1 MLDLHNLI
9 IKLSSFLLMCV
20 YHFPMGNN
28 RAAEFWGAGVA

>member
-9 IKLSSFLLMCV
+9 INLSSVLLMSV

-28 RAAEFWGAGVA
+28 RVGSC